1 MWSDM
6 ISAIIDLD
14 FKAFNE
20 IVAGTDMLTILK
32 NPYTIAIMVIASI
45 IFIIRGMEKALAT
58 LFSVP
63 ALVVLFQKTVQGTD
77 ALDFDAEKLLIFV
90 GGFVVIAAVNVY
102 IFFVRAK

>member
-6 ISAIIDLD
+6 ISALIDLD

-58 LFSVP
+58 LLSVP

-90 GGFVVIAAVNVY
+90 GGFVVIAAVNVD

>member
-6 ISAIIDLD
+6 ISALKALD

-20 IVAGTDMLTILK
+20 VIAGTDMLTILK
-32 NPYTIAIMVIASI
+32 NPYVIAIIVIASI

-63 ALVVLFQKTVQGTD
+63 ALIVLFQKTVQGTD
-77 ALDFDAEKLLIFV
+77 ALDFDAEKLMIFV
-90 GGFVVIAAVNVY
+90 GGFIAIAAVNIY
-102 IFFVRAK
+102 GFFVRAK